1 MPNNIKQNTIKYN
14 MISSI
19 YKFLVTLFI
28 TTIIVILFN
37 SKLKDY
43 MNYIKIGYIIM
54 ILVGLFNTFIK
65 PFIEIKV
72 WNYHIDD
79 KKIEYSKGVFTIK
92 KTVIPISRVQ
102 QISTATNPLL
112 NKMGLVK
119 VNIITTTTSHNLRNI
134 SIEQGDDIINK
145 ISDIL
150 DKRENNNLKIQQST
164 TGENHERS

>member
-1 MPNNIKQNTIKYN
+1 

-19 YKFLVTLFI
+19 YKFLITLFI

-150 DKRENNNLKIQQST
+150 DKRENNNLKIQQNT